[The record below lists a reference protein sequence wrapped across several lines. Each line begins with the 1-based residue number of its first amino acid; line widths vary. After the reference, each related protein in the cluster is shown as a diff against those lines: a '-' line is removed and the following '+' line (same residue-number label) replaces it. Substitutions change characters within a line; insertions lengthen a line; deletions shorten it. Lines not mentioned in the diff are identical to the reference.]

1 MDRIEQ
7 VQSTSTCIHYLCS
20 QVPVLSLFTISAS
33 NQNEHARIST
43 KLREESAKERNSDFC
58 FRNFALLTS
67 LRCKWPKRNT
77 KKNSI
82 SLKKP
87 IGTRKS
93 FTATCSTY
101 SYVSD
106 KYECL

>member
-33 NQNEHARIST
+33 NQNEHARIRGKREGT
-43 KLREESAKERNSDFC
+43 KFRLFLSQLRTFDFGKMQVVQ
-58 FRNFALLTS
+58 TEHQ
-67 LRCKWPKRNT
+67 
-77 KKNSI
+77 KNSI

>member
-33 NQNEHARIST
+33 NQNEHARGKREGT
-43 KLREESAKERNSDFC
+43 KFRLLLSQLRTFDFVKMQV
-58 FRNFALLTS
+58 AQTEHQ
-67 LRCKWPKRNT
+67 
-77 KKNSI
+77 KNSI

-106 KYECL
+106 KYQCM